1 MLREMRERTSRFED
15 HSPLAMRRETTAVSF
30 TFSGRQVIVG
40 VTDTSATRTVTLATV
55 LLTDTP
61 DARIVIVKDEGGAAG
76 SNTLTI
82 ATEGSE
88 TIDGSSTVTITSN
101 YGAVRLYSDGTNWFT
116 W

>member
-1 MLREMRERTSRFED
+1 MFES
-15 HSPLAMRRETTAVSF
+15 HSPLAWRRETTAVSF

-40 VTDTSATRTVTLATV
+40 VTDTSAPRTVTLATA
-55 LLTDTP
+55 LMNDGP
-61 DARIVIVKDEGGAAG
+61 DARLVIVKDEGGAAG

-88 TIDGSSTVTITSN
+88 TIDGNSTATITSN
-101 YGAVRLYSDGTNWFT
+101 YGAVRLYSDGSNWFT